1 MSLWRHQFHRY
12 LLSSSSASLYCIREE
27 IKKKESNFIKS
38 KCSIAEIVPKNVFLK
53 NSFILNIVCI

>member
-1 MSLWRHQFHRY
+1 METSISQIFIELFFCK
-12 LLSSSSASLYCIREE
+12 SILYKRRN
-27 IKKKESNFIKS
+27 KKKESNFIKS